1 MNKTETRKK
10 ILQDIDTLAGQ
21 MALEDITVRCSLFNK
36 GNSIHVMFEFQGT
49 RIANYY
55 PQTGSYHVPGQQTR
69 KIPALTEA
77 AQEVRQHI
85 EAHTVNCCGK
95 LLLIA

>member
-1 MNKTETRKK
+1 MNKTETRKQL
-10 ILQDIDTLAGQ
+10 LQDIDTLAGQ
-21 MALEDITVRCSLFNK
+21 LALEDIAVRCSVFNK
-36 GNSIHVMFEFQGT
+36 GKSIHVMFDFKGT

-55 PQTGSYHVPGQQTR
+55 PQTGSYHVPGKPTR
-69 KIPALTEA
+69 KISTLTEA

-85 EAHTVNCCGK
+85 EAHTVNCCGE